1 MCQAGWLAPFFFSLP
16 QGFLEHPHIS
26 GRQAAGSTGWTRQMR
41 SRVLTF
47 WSGEAVNKLVN
58 PDLRL
63 DLGRNR
69 KQVWEMMVRDV
80 LPEEVTLDLKP
91 EG

>member
-1 MCQAGWLAPFFFSLP
+1 MCQAGWLAPFVFSLP

-26 GRQAAGSTGWTRQMR
+26 GRQAAGSTGWTRQTR

-47 WSGEAVNKLVN
+47 WSGEAVNNLVN
-58 PDLRL
+58 PDLRW
-63 DLGRNR
+63 DLGRNG

-80 LPEEVTLDLKP
+80 LPEEVTLDLKR